1 MVVLARQVQVGL
13 VQVVV
18 GLEQQEIIHHQ
29 ILVEMAELVLFQHC
43 LEHPH
48 IMVVVEEVAHQ
59 QVQGHDHLAE
69 QVVVVMEDMGFLQVH
84 MY

>member
-1 MVVLARQVQVGL
+1 
-13 VQVVV
+13 
-18 GLEQQEIIHHQ
+18 
-29 ILVEMAELVLFQHC
+29 
-43 LEHPH
+43 
-48 IMVVVEEVAHQ
+48 MVVVEEVAHQ

>member
-29 ILVEMAELVLFQHC
+29 ILVEMAELVLFRHY
-43 LEHPH
+43 LEHQH
-48 IMVVVEEVAHQ
+48 IMVVVVEVAHQ
-59 QVQGHDHLAE
+59 QVQEHDRLAE